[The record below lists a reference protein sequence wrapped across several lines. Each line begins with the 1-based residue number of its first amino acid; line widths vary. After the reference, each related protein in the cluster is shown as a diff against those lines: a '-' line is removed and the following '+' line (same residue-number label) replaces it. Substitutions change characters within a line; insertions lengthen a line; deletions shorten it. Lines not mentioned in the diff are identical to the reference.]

1 MCKKMIAAIKLCE
14 QNFDEHVQQFFLVF
28 YSATSRSLAQLRGL
42 E

>member
-14 QNFDEHVQQFFLVF
+14 QNFDKHVQFFLVF
-28 YSATSRSLAQLRGL
+28 YSAMSRSLAQLRGL